1 MVDGDKKT
9 CEAKILKTEQL
20 NYYCVITKS
29 DLKATC
35 DVSKRTGSTLSCVWR
50 PRQHP
55 FNAKCVWRP
64 PMPRPESPTWLFS
77 QSQGHVSETAR
88 KVAELE
94 MNNYET

>member
-50 PRQHP
+50 P
-55 FNAKCVWRP
+55 